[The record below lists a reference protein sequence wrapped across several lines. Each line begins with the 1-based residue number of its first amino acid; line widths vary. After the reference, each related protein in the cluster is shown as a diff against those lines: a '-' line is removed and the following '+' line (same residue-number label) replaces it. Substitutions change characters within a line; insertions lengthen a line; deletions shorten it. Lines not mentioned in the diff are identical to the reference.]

1 MANSMTAF
9 ARAER
14 HGDHGDLVWEVRS
27 VNHRYLEVLPRLPEE
42 LRALEPRVREQAGRR
57 LRRGKLD
64 CALRFQPASDA
75 PEALRVNLRLVEQLI
90 DAADRIAARTGRD
103 DRPATADLLR
113 WPGVI
118 EAAGQDMDR
127 VQSEAAALLD
137 TALAGLVEMRRR
149 EGGKLAVMI
158 LERCRQMQ
166 ALVAEV
172 RTMMPAI
179 QQRGRERV
187 LARLAVLNAD
197 LDPDRLEQALVQL
210 VQKMDV
216 DEEQDRLDAHLDEV
230 CRVLELDEPIGR
242 RLDFLMQELNRE
254 ANTIASKSADAE
266 LTAITV
272 RMKVLIEQMREQVQN
287 IE

>member
-14 HGDHGDLVWEVRS
+14 RGDHGELVWEIRS

-64 CALRFQPASDA
+64 CTLRFQPASDT
-75 PEALRVNLRLVEQLI
+75 PETLRVNLRLVGQLV
-90 DAADRIAARTGRD
+90 DAAERVAAQAGGD
-103 DRPATADLLR
+103 AALTAIDLLR

-118 EAAGQDMDR
+118 ETADQDMGR
-127 VQSEAAALLD
+127 VQAEAAELLD
-137 TALAGLVEMRRR
+137 EALSALVEMRRR
-149 EGGKLAVMI
+149 EGGKLAAMI
-158 LERCRQMQ
+158 LERCRRMQ
-166 ALVAEV
+166 ALVAEI
-172 RTMMPAI
+172 RAMMPAI

-187 LARLAVLNAD
+187 LAKLAAMHAD

-230 CRVLELDEPIGR
+230 CRVLDLDEPIGR